1 MQSDSYTVL
10 HKESFPMIYHSFQCH
25 GAHLQRNQPQAKPEH
40 SEVKQKTHYCP
51 GHFTGLWIVLGYLRM
66 QSRFKIYRIS

>member
-25 GAHLQRNQPQAKPEH
+25 GAHLQRNNHKRSP
-40 SEVKQKTHYCP
+40 STVK
-51 GHFTGLWIVLGYLRM
+51 
-66 QSRFKIYRIS
+66 